1 MTDTATITRQP
12 PSGLLLRAGCPQ
24 DAEAMVAMMNLPGF
38 RWGTARLPFQ
48 APDEIRSRL
57 EQASPTGRMLVALVD
72 GELVGSASMERLAG
86 RRAHIGRIGMGVH
99 DAWVGRG
106 IGSALMTALVDL
118 ADNWLGL
125 RRLELTV
132 NVDNVPALAL
142 YRRFGFE
149 VEGTHRAHLLRG
161 GQLVDGHTMA
171 RLTDE
176 PCLSLSPRP
185 NAVSAAVV

>member
-1 MTDTATITRQP
+1 MTDIAPATRQP
-12 PSGLLLRAGCPQ
+12 PSGLLLRAGRPQ

-38 RWGTARLPFQ
+38 RWGTTRLPFQ
-48 APDEIRSRL
+48 AADEIRSRL
-57 EQASPTGRMLVALVD
+57 ESVSPTRRMLVALVD
-72 GELVGSASMERLAG
+72 DELVGSASLERLTG
-86 RRAHIGRIGMGVH
+86 RRAHIGQIGMGVH
-99 DAWVGRG
+99 DSWVGRG

-125 RRLELTV
+125 RRLELMV

-161 GQLVDGHTMA
+161 GLFVDGHTMA
-171 RLTDE
+171 RLSDE
-176 PCLSLSPRP
+176 PRLSPRK
-185 NAVSAAVV
+185 

>member
-1 MTDTATITRQP
+1 MADTAAATRQP
-12 PSGLLLRAGCPQ
+12 PSGLLLRAARSQ
-24 DAEAMVAMMNLPGF
+24 DAEALGAMMNLPGF
-38 RWGTARLPFQ
+38 RWGTAQLPFRT
-48 APDEIRSRL
+48 PEEIRSGL
-57 EQASPTGRMLVALVD
+57 EKMSSERRGLVALMD
-72 GELVGSASMERLAG
+72 GELVGTASLERQSG

-106 IGSALMTALVDL
+106 IGTVLLAALVDL

-149 VEGTHRAHLLRG
+149 VEGTHRAHLLRD
-161 GQLVDGHTMA
+161 GQFVDGHTMA
-171 RLTDE
+171 RLIDG
-176 PCLSLSPRP
+176 PR
-185 NAVSAAVV
+185 